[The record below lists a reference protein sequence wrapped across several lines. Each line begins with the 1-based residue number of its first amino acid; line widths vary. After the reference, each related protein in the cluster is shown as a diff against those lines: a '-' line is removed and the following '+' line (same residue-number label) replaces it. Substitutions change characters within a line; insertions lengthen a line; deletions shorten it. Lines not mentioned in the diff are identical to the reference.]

1 MNTQPRSPVVVVLG
15 HVDHGKTTLLDYIR
29 KSNVAAK
36 EEGSITKKVGAYEA
50 ETGVVGYP
58 VTKITFIDT
67 PGHEAFTKIR
77 SRGATVADI
86 AILLI
91 DGVESVKPQTIESIE
106 IIKKTKLPFIVA
118 VNKIDLPNFNLDKV
132 KKDLLRYEILTEG
145 FGGTTPAVGISAKTG
160 FNVTPSVGSK
170 LTVYEDQSTSPEVS
184 EKKPLS
190 TADFFKEK
198 QEKRKLKMVIKADNH
213 GSVEAIVDSLN
224 LNESVQ
230 IEKAEIGEITKSD
243 ILFAK
248 VTGAIIINFN
258 QGIPKDVA
266 EIAKDEKVLIKT
278 YSLIYKLLEE
288 IDEVLSLY
296 QEKDEKQS

>member
-36 EEGSITKKVGAYEA
+36 EEGSITQKVGAYEV
-50 ETGVVGYP
+50 ETDLSGYP
-58 VTKITFIDT
+58 VSKITFIDT

-132 KKDLLRYEILTEG
+132 KKDLLRYEILTEMLIQL
-145 FGGTTPAVGISAKTG
+145 FHTRPMCRRPV
-160 FNVTPSVGSK
+160 
-170 LTVYEDQSTSPEVS
+170 
-184 EKKPLS
+184 
-190 TADFFKEK
+190 
-198 QEKRKLKMVIKADNH
+198 R
-213 GSVEAIVDSLN
+213 
-224 LNESVQ
+224 
-230 IEKAEIGEITKSD
+230 D
-243 ILFAK
+243 I
-248 VTGAIIINFN
+248 
-258 QGIPKDVA
+258 IPKR
-266 EIAKDEKVLIKT
+266 
-278 YSLIYKLLEE
+278 
-288 IDEVLSLY
+288 
-296 QEKDEKQS
+296 